1 MFVEEKKEDVTFRE
15 TGTAYETK
23 DDSLVAEYEAEL
35 ERLKVQ
41 VEKDMGDH
49 RKIRRADRSRIQLVR
64 IWRRLCCRN
73 RIKIFCRGHME
84 LKNIYSQMPYT
95 YWMNQKYPFRQ
106 RIRFFWQKRSINWH
120 DYCNASLSSP
130 HIPLLC

>member
-35 ERLKVQ
+35 ERLKIQ
-41 VEKDMGDH
+41 VEKIWEITG
-49 RKIRRADRSRIQLVR
+49 KIRRTDRSRIQLVR

-84 LKNIYSQMPYT
+84 LKSTSYI
-95 YWMNQKYPFRQ
+95 KV
-106 RIRFFWQKRSINWH
+106 RF
-120 DYCNASLSSP
+120 
-130 HIPLLC
+130 

>member
-41 VEKDMGDH
+41 VVKDMGNGN
-49 RKIRRADRSRIQLVR
+49 KVR
-64 IWRRLCCRN
+64 CHL
-73 RIKIFCRGHME
+73 
-84 LKNIYSQMPYT
+84 Y
-95 YWMNQKYPFRQ
+95 
-106 RIRFFWQKRSINWH
+106 
-120 DYCNASLSSP
+120 D
-130 HIPLLC
+130 